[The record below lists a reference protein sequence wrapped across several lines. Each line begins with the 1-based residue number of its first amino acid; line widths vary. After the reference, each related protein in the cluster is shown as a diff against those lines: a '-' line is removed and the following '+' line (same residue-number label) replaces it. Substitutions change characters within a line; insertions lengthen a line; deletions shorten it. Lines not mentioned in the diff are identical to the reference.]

1 MSKLLQTIS
10 NFARLSVGINGKSTL
25 KNYKTRKIY
34 HINYLEGV
42 HFRSILPR
50 TLTTTT
56 SSTQTTTNETPTT
69 TNETPTTTTP
79 ESKEAES
86 PNVSVP
92 ETPPNELNPFELA
105 QANRM

>member
-42 HFRSILPR
+42 QFRTFLPR

-69 TNETPTTTTP
+69 TTP

-86 PNVSVP
+86 PNVSGS
-92 ETPPNELNPFELA
+92 ETTQNELNPFELA

>member
-25 KNYKTRKIY
+25 KNYKTPKKIY

-42 HFRSILPR
+42 QFRTFLPR
-50 TLTTTT
+50 TLTTIT
-56 SSTQTTTNETPTT
+56 SSTQTTA
-69 TNETPTTTTP
+69 NETPTTTTS

-86 PNVSVP
+86 PNVSGS
-92 ETPPNELNPFELA
+92 ETTQNELNPFELA